1 MAKDTTTQEE
11 LKMAQVYRFNSLTAK
26 TEITDTIE
34 QLNKQEFET
43 DAQRIEEADAV
54 IEAYVEAT
62 GERPNGTALNDL
74 GTFILHEY
82 YKDKDQTKKNQENA
96 FLTETQYH
104 NRITKERSGNLA
116 ENYGADG
123 KNHNPA
129 TRTHKKY

>member
-1 MAKDTTTQEE
+1 
-11 LKMAQVYRFNSLTAK
+11 MAQVYRFNSLTAK

-74 GTFILHEY
+74 GTFILKEY
-82 YKDKDQTKKNQENA
+82 YDSSDQKKKDAENA
-96 FLTETQYH
+96 TLSEHQYVR
-104 NRITKERSGNLA
+104 RIKKERSGKFA

-129 TRTHKKY
+129 TRTHSKY